1 MVWEKVIGQERES
14 PLKTQVDAGSDL
26 KQVSATLGLELV
38 SLLSRIF
45 NAASVLLDEVDGGP
59 NTQLLREKRGIA
71 SGYGGYGGSSY
82 GGHGHGAGG
91 YGVGYGGAA
100 AIAQEAANVAK
111 AAQNAQAGAAYQ
123 AAHQAQA
130 TLAAQ
135 AVQAAQQKLGQGLV
149 APLAEFWG
157 KFDSESRRNLVE
169 SLRISQNLSESLESL
184 GISEIL
190 NPRTPKF

>member
-1 MVWEKVIGQERES
+1 
-14 PLKTQVDAGSDL
+14 L
-26 KQVSATLGLELV
+26 
-38 SLLSRIF
+38 
-45 NAASVLLDEVDGGP
+45 ASFKLFVPKSVVVH
-59 NTQLLREKRGIA
+59 QEKRGIA

-82 GGHGHGAGG
+82 GGHGHAGG

-135 AVQAAQQKLGQGLV
+135 AVHAAQQVLLLPTSTFDFNSRTFSNV
-149 APLAEFWG
+149 ACSPSSTRL
-157 KFDSESRRNLVE
+157 
-169 SLRISQNLSESLESL
+169 
-184 GISEIL
+184 
-190 NPRTPKF
+190 